1 MDVYQRRRLVA
12 LSALAAIFIVI
23 VLLIR
28 SCGGDDEEAPV
39 TPLAGATGTG
49 GATVLTQND
58 YADQADAICL
68 EANTSLAN
76 VDESDAAQAASD
88 RSEIITGELQQL
100 QTLPPPDDGEN
111 KLDNFLGALEEL
123 AAAYADQ
130 ATAAE
135 RGDDA
140 AVAELDTTID
150 ELNSTAARAAENFGM
165 SVCGDPTQTGD
176 TETDADTGG
185 GTADE
190 TAVEPTAPTEEIA
203 PAPTEIVPEA
213 APTEPAPTEPAP
225 TEPAPTDAGGEAA
238 PGPEGPTDTGG
249 TESGSGG
256 VSP

>member
-28 SCGGDDEEAPV
+28 SCGDEEEAPV

-49 GATVLTQND
+49 GATVLAQRE

-68 EANTSLAN
+68 EANNQLAA
-76 VDESDAAQAASD
+76 VDETDVAQAATD

-100 QTLPPPDDGEN
+100 QTLPPPDDGET
-111 KLDNFLGALEEL
+111 KLDSLLGALEEL
-123 AAAYADQ
+123 ATAYGDQ

-140 AVAELDTTID
+140 AVADLDATID
-150 ELNSTAARAAENFGM
+150 ELNADAAKAAENFGM
-165 SVCGDPTQTGD
+165 EVCGDPTQTGD
-176 TETDADTGG
+176 TGDAGDTEADTAEGDTG
-185 GTADE
+185 DE
-190 TAVEPTAPTEEIA
+190 SAVEPTAPTDTETV
-203 PAPTEIVPEA
+203 PAPTEITPEA
-213 APTEPAPTEPAP
+213 TTTPVPTTEPP
-225 TEPAPTDAGGEAA
+225 PTDAGGEAA
-238 PGPEGPTDTGG
+238 PAPPTDTG
-249 TESGSGG
+249 EADSSSGG